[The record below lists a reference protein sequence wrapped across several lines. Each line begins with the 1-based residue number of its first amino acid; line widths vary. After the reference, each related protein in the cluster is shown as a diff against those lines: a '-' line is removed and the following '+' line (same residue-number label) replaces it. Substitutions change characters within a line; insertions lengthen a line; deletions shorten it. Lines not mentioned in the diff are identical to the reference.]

1 MTGVLI
7 TLGIGALLIIADW
20 HLATKPDADAKIK
33 RRKPLNPVNRK
44 QLRDLFFGTLV
55 AAGAVWMLAK
65 AFD

>member
-7 TLGIGALLIIADW
+7 TLAIGALLIIADW

-33 RRKPLNPVNRK
+33 RRKPLKPVNRK
-44 QLRDLFFGTLV
+44 QLRDLFLGTLV
-55 AAGAVWMLAK
+55 AAGAVWLLTK

>member
-7 TLGIGALLIIADW
+7 TLGIGALLIVADW

-44 QLRDLFFGTLV
+44 QLRDLFFGTIV